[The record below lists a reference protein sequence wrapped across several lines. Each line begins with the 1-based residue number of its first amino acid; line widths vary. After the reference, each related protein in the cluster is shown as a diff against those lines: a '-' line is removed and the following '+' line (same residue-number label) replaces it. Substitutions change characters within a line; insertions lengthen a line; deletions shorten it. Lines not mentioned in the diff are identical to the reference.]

1 MQEYIHNMTVDDP
14 SASHI
19 PKVVD
24 YFTVEPYKAY
34 LIMEFVDGT
43 TPAKNTYKEVA
54 DTLQWLR
61 SVPAPAG
68 AKIGFVGGG
77 PARHDIFK
85 DF

>member
-1 MQEYIHNMTVDDP
+1 MYIS
-14 SASHI
+14 SAPRI

-24 YFTVEPYKAY
+24 YFTIEPYKAY

-43 TPAKNTYKEVA
+43 TPANNACKEVA

-61 SVPAPAG
+61 SVPAPTG

-77 PARHDIFK
+77 PACHDRFLGASALQG
-85 DF
+85 